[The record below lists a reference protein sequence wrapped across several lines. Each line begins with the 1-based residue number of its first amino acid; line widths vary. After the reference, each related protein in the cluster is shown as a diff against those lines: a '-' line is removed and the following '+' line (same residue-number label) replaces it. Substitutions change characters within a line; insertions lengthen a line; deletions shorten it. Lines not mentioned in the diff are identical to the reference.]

1 MGLLNAVVFS
11 NVCMYVGVTGNAL
24 PDDIA
29 LFIASGANEVV
40 TKPLTKAKL
49 MDAVIRHMTPLLSS
63 RREWDL

>member
-1 MGLLNAVVFS
+1 
-11 NVCMYVGVTGNAL
+11 MYVGVTGNAL

-29 LFIASGANEVV
+29 LFVASGVNEVV